1 MAGNHDACRN
11 TCGHGL
17 KYDLAQLIGSD
28 CAAYPRHM
36 LKDSHAMAGHDAP
49 AQEQSKRR
57 RASRKARA
65 RAVLDRAP
73 PAQGWKTTDADELEL
88 RRWRGRTEVSA
99 IEALEP
105 KHPIF
110 GTFRIRSESG
120 NSYEV
125 EIRSLDQHTNSC
137 GCIDH
142 RVNGLGTCKHIEGA
156 LAALRRQDAQAF
168 DAAVGAGS
176 ARMEIFLDS
185 RTMARPALARP
196 ASGEIKPAARDWL
209 RPFLKSSG
217 ELNVDPGNVAKL
229 LAAWHSAP
237 AHIRRDARVS
247 RHFGPWIERQQRQ
260 QARINSRAKF
270 IAEVERGKASFD
282 LVKLPLLPY
291 QREGM
296 LHLAF
301 GERALLADEMGL
313 GKTVQAIAACELLA
327 RRKGIAKVLVVCPAS
342 LKAEWEEQI
351 AHFTDRSA
359 KSVFG
364 PRAQRLSAYGEP
376 VFFNIVNYE
385 QVLVDSEDINQILA
399 PDVIILDE
407 AQRIKNWQTKTARRV
422 KQLRAPH
429 AFVLTGT
436 PLENRIDELYSIV
449 QYLDP
454 ELVGPL
460 FRFNR
465 QFYQLDERGRPVDY
479 KNLGQLRDR
488 VAPIMLRRRKAD
500 VEAELPGRTVT
511 NYFVPMAEEQR
522 TRYEEYKA
530 QAARI
535 VAIAQRRPLLPKE
548 FERLQMLLACMRMIC
563 DTPAILD
570 PTCRISPKLEELERI
585 LGDLLEEPDRKVI
598 VFSEWERMLEMV
610 RELAGE
616 MGIEAAWHTGSVPQQ
631 RRRAEIVRFKQDP
644 ACRLFLSTD
653 SGSVGLNLQVASA
666 VVNVDLPW
674 NPAKLEQRIA
684 RAWRKGQVRGVTV
697 VNLVCEDSIEHGM
710 VHLLGAKQALADGVL
725 DGRGD
730 LAALKMP
737 SGRGAMIE
745 RMQAL
750 MQAADSVAARDVT
763 RHPAPPEEAI
773 AAQLQRR
780 HGERMLLVEAQ
791 MGTDGRVRVL
801 AVLDLDRQA
810 LQVEAKRL
818 VTADDGGPVVEVIDP
833 ATWITLR
840 RLQASGMI
848 QFTDGAPR
856 VLHRAAALADTEEE
870 DAANA
875 LKARLAALRAEAER
889 ALRMAGVLAD
899 GGFPEE
905 ARPLLGKAIGHSAAI
920 RLASLGELPAGVNS
934 ATSAQIRDLVDRKE
948 FPLQASAALTVLDAT
963 SGAPLGAEI
972 EQILMATAEILSACI
987 ECAEAVVANMKV
999 QCGPNL

>member
-1 MAGNHDACRN
+1 
-11 TCGHGL
+11 
-17 KYDLAQLIGSD
+17 
-28 CAAYPRHM
+28 M
-36 LKDSHAMAGHDAP
+36 LKDSHAMAGQDAP
-49 AQEQSKRR
+49 AQEPSKQ
-57 RASRKARA
+57 RATGKTARA
-65 RAVLDRAP
+65 RAVLDRP
-73 PAQGWKTTDADELEL
+73 PQAQGWNTTDEEEIAL
-88 RRWRGRTEVSA
+88 RRWRGRTEVIA
-99 IEALEP
+99 LEALEP
-105 KHPIF
+105 KQPIF
-110 GTFRIRSESG
+110 GTFRSRAVPEARFATTSG
-120 NSYEV
+120 GSYEI
-125 EIRSLDQHTNSC
+125 EIRSFDQHINSC

-142 RVNGLGTCKHIEGA
+142 RVNGLGTCKHIEGV
-156 LAALRRQDAQAF
+156 LAVLRRQDAAAF
-168 DAAVGAGS
+168 DVVSKTRQHYAIGAGS
-176 ARMEIFLDS
+176 ARIEIFLD
-185 RTMARPALARP
+185 RRGAARPALVWP
-196 ASGEIKPAARDWL
+196 VSGGSMRAARDWL
-209 RPFLKSSG
+209 RPFLRSSGLKSSG
-217 ELNVDPGNVAKL
+217 ELDVDPGKVAKL
-229 LAAWHSAP
+229 LAAWQSAP
-237 AHIRRDARVS
+237 THVRRSIRVS
-247 RHFGPWIERQQRQ
+247 RHINPWVEREQRQ
-260 QARINSRAKF
+260 RSRVKARAKF
-270 IAEVERGKASFD
+270 LGDVERGKASFD

-351 AHFTDRSA
+351 AHFTDRPA
-359 KSVFG
+359 QSVFG
-364 PRAQRLSAYGEP
+364 PRGQRLATYGKP

-385 QVLVDSEDINQILA
+385 QVLVDADDINQILA
-399 PDVIILDE
+399 PDVVILDE

-422 KQLRAPH
+422 KQLRAPY

-454 ELVGPL
+454 ELFGPL

-465 QFYQLDERGRPVDY
+465 DFYDLDERGRPVDY
-479 KNLGQLRDR
+479 KNLGELRDR

-500 VEAELPGRTVT
+500 VESELPGRTVT

-522 TRYEEYKA
+522 TRYEEYKV

-548 FERLQMLLACMRMIC
+548 FERLMMLLACMRMIC

-570 PTCRISPKLEELERI
+570 PTCRVSPKLEELERI

-598 VFSEWERMLEMV
+598 VFSEWETMLGMV

-616 MGIEAAWHTGSVPQQ
+616 MGIEVAWHTGSVPQQ

-644 ACRLFLSTD
+644 KCRLFLSTD

-684 RAWRKGQVRGVTV
+684 RAWRKGQMRGVTV

-710 VHLLGAKQALADGVL
+710 VHLLGAKQALADGVI
-725 DGRGD
+725 DGQGD

-750 MQAADSVAARDVT
+750 MQAAETAGTERIGPRGAT
-763 RHPAPPEEAI
+763 PPTALPEEAI
-773 AAQLQRR
+773 AAQLQQS
-780 HGERMLLVEAQ
+780 HGARALLVEARQ
-791 MGTDGRVRVL
+791 GSDGRTRVL
-801 AVLDLDRQA
+801 AVLDLASDALKAETQRLAAADGSGPAVEIIDR
-810 LQVEAKRL
+810 
-818 VTADDGGPVVEVIDP
+818 

-848 QFTDGAPR
+848 QIMDGSPR
-856 VLHRAAALADTEEE
+856 VLHRATGLTDSEAEY
-870 DAANA
+870 AANA
-875 LKARLAALRAEAER
+875 LQVRLTALRGEADR
-889 ALRMAGVLAD
+889 ALRMAHVLAA

-905 ARPLLGKAIGHSAAI
+905 VLPLLAKAIGHGAAI
-920 RLASLGELPAGVNS
+920 KLAVLDELPADVTL
-934 ATSAQIRDLVDRKE
+934 AAPARIRDLVERKAL
-948 FPLQASAALTVLDAT
+948 PLQAIVTLDALAAA
-963 SGAPLGAEI
+963 SGTPAGAEI
-972 EQILMATAEILSACI
+972 ERLLKTTAEVLLACI
-987 ECAEAVVANMKV
+987 EGAEAMDARDRV
-999 QCGPNL
+999 